1 MPDVAS
7 VLGGCTAVAYGL
19 LALRLYTAGL
29 ARKYKVFFAFVIFH
43 TFYVP
48 LSLVLNQG
56 SDVYFWFWVYTQ
68 PVALILYIWVVT
80 ELIGL
85 VLARHRGFYTAGR
98 WAMYAGIA
106 VSAVISAATLLPKI
120 TPEMPQ
126 DTKRLWFCF
135 AAERAV
141 DFSLAIFLVLMVAL
155 LNFYAVPLSRNV
167 LVHAVVFTMFF
178 ISSSLWT
185 ILRNVFG
192 LKYVQP
198 LDTALTAIT
207 LACILAWLFFLSPHG
222 EEARVKAPWY
232 GPEQEERILSQ
243 LDTINAALLKM
254 ARK

>member
-7 VLGGCTAVAYGL
+7 VLGGCTAVACGL

-29 ARKYKVFFAFVIFH
+29 AHKYKIFFVFVIFH
-43 TFYVP
+43 TLYVP
-48 LSLVLNQG
+48 LSLVLDQG
-56 SDVYFWFWVYTQ
+56 SDAYFWFWVYTQ
-68 PVALILYIWVVT
+68 PLVLVLYIWVVT
-80 ELIGL
+80 ELIRL

-98 WAMYAGIA
+98 WAMYVGIT
-106 VSAVISAATLLPKI
+106 VSAVISAATLLPKM

-126 DTKRLWFCF
+126 KTKYLWYCF

-155 LNFYAVPLSRNV
+155 LNLYAVPLSRNV

-178 ISSSLWT
+178 ISSSLCT
-185 ILRNVFG
+185 ILRNVFW
-192 LKYVQP
+192 LKYQDSVN
-198 LDTALTAIT
+198 TALTAIT
-207 LACILAWLFFLSPHG
+207 LACILAWLVFLSPQG
-222 EEARVKAPWY
+222 EEASVKAPWY